1 MNTPHLPILL
11 NKLKKNFPME
21 IQWETTLQEITRK
34 TNKQQTSPNDVSKC
48 GFIFFLITVF
58 ISTFSRIKTA
68 TWDKECS
75 NFDRSDSIIMLLRS
89 LHLKA
94 WKRASIKQLD
104 HSKQRDIVKQE
115 LDKGMRAAHL
125 TFQKDSL
132 LKLFASFCLS
142 EMNGKYG
149 VSGEC

>member
-1 MNTPHLPILL
+1 MLASVL
-11 NKLKKNFPME
+11 F
-21 IQWETTLQEITRK
+21 
-34 TNKQQTSPNDVSKC
+34 
-48 GFIFFLITVF
+48 FFLITVF

-149 VSGEC
+149 VSGECWDSPRFFENVKFNSIGKCLLNQKMRTQGS